1 MYQYLLKEIF
11 FKKKYVPSELI
22 EYIISYLNAHKY
34 LEDIKHKNYLCN
46 GFWFKRITCR
56 NVYEI
61 KLRHM
66 NYMEW
71 YKVFHYKDYS
81 LIIKYEYI
89 KLNELL
95 NTKTKEEILEIH
107 MNNLENCHKKNYFS
121 FKPKII

>member
-56 NVYEI
+56 NVYDI
-61 KLRHM
+61 ILRHM

-95 NTKTKEEILEIH
+95 NTKTKEEIL
-107 MNNLENCHKKNYFS
+107 
-121 FKPKII
+121 